1 MMISLCFLVVNI
13 PEQKARDWQTMLW
26 FFSPHNLS
34 NNRDSEAQKIS
45 LETCNAAQ
53 LLRKKKSKRE
63 QWWRYSCIHGQV
75 SILGFAGKAV
85 QPDPLGLAITRH
97 GVGHDSP
104 HSCAFICSSPLC
116 GHFGICHIPAWG
128 FINPTEQTVP
138 QMVFAAPDQWAGT
151 HHLFQEQGFIL
162 RFFAGGA
169 NAGGVCSIVPIAV

>member
-63 QWWRYSCIHGQV
+63 QGWRYSCIHGQV

-128 FINPTEQTVP
+128 FINPYRTDGPTDGLCCPRSMSWHSSSFPRAGFYP
-138 QMVFAAPDQWAGT
+138 Q
-151 HHLFQEQGFIL
+151 IL
-162 RFFAGGA
+162 CRGG
-169 NAGGVCSIVPIAV
+169 